1 MGTSRG
7 WSYRVVRR
15 SPRGL
20 RRGQTSG
27 VRRPWATPS
36 PHSGSV
42 IQAQVRRET
51 VSRGSQQKSEN
62 AGRLLGHAVGG
73 EEKLSQA
80 HSMLEPG
87 PRRVL
92 RTPTLVPLNPGG
104 AGVLRKAAADLF
116 LQPNG

>member
-7 WSYRVVRR
+7 WSYLVVRR

-27 VRRPWATPS
+27 VRRPWATP
-36 PHSGSV
+36 PYPGSV

-51 VSRGSQQKSEN
+51 VSCGSQQKSEN

-80 HSMLEPG
+80 QSMLEPG
-87 PRRVL
+87 ARRAL
-92 RTPTLVPLNPGG
+92 RTPTLVPPNPGG